1 MSGSLAEKIER
12 LQSLD
17 EREVNVL
24 NFIMADPNIKIND
37 VAKQIHMAESS
48 TRNLLTSIFNK
59 LEVPN
64 DERDK
69 RGFLVREYS
78 DAYREQYLKFGQIP
92 STPTVPPQIQVT
104 PPKRQINRT
113 VLIVSILG
121 GFLLISFVV
130 IGILLSTL
138 KILNPPQVAS
148 AATEPVNVAP
158 VIIPTETV
166 IPEPTD
172 EPTQKATDVIVI
184 LPEPT
189 DLPTSTSVPPTQTP
203 KPQPTP
209 KPTDLP
215 PAIPLPFVDTF
226 DSGLDSNWKVL
237 SGDWVIS
244 NGDLTRSNKDN
255 EWSFIAL
262 DDPRWTDYSVK
273 VKVNRGNDG
282 ETAVFIR
289 YNNNQQKQLAF
300 WGRGIRTEGAFV
312 YYESGLMIKVAGT
325 ATKDLPPSYTLQVDV
340 LGNNFTARVNGI
352 AVQTLSLTGFPSGG
366 VVLGLNCHYDPCSSF
381 SEFELTSN

>member
-1 MSGSLAEKIER
+1 MSEFLSEKIER
-12 LQSLD
+12 LQRLD
-17 EREVNVL
+17 EREVSVL
-24 NFIMADPNIKIND
+24 NFIMANPSVVITD
-37 VAKQIHMAESS
+37 VAKLLFMGEST
-48 TRNLLTSIFNK
+48 TRNVLTSIFNK

-78 DAYREQYLKFGQIP
+78 EAYREQYLKVGEIP
-92 STPTVPPQIQVT
+92 STHSVPPQIQVT

-121 GFLLISFVV
+121 GFLLIAVVV
-130 IGILLSTL
+130 IAILISS
-138 KILNPPQVAS
+138 LNALNRPTVAS
-148 AATEPVNVAP
+148 AATQPVYEAP
-158 VIIPTETV
+158 VIPTER
-166 IPEPTD
+166 PTD
-172 EPTQKATDVIVI
+172 IVIIAPPTEVVI

-189 DLPTSTSVPPTQTP
+189 ELPTSTSVPPTSTP
-203 KPQPTP
+203 KPQPTS

-226 DSGLDSNWKVL
+226 DSGLNSNWKVL
-237 SGDWVIS
+237 SGDWVVS
-244 NGDLTRSNKDN
+244 NGDLTISNKDN

-273 VKVNRGNDG
+273 VKVNRGNYA

-300 WGRGIRTEGAFV
+300 WGWRINTYGAFA
-312 YYESGLMIKVAGT
+312 YYESGYMNEVTDI
-325 ATKDLPPSYTLQVDV
+325 ATKDLPDTYTLQIDV
-340 LGNNFTARVNGI
+340 SGNNFTARVNGI

-366 VVLGLNCHYDPCSSF
+366 VVLGLSCHNDPCASF